1 MLDML
6 NFKVTSDIQQ
16 GHANLIKITF
26 LKETGHIYNDFKVRI
41 KLSKKETRDIIRA
54 RNHTDID
61 RQAYTFT
68 YF

>member
-16 GHANLIKITF
+16 GHVNLIKITF

-41 KLSKKETRDIIRA
+41 KLSKKETRDIIH
-54 RNHTDID
+54 NFLHLII
-61 RQAYTFT
+61 QAEENKQ
-68 YF
+68 